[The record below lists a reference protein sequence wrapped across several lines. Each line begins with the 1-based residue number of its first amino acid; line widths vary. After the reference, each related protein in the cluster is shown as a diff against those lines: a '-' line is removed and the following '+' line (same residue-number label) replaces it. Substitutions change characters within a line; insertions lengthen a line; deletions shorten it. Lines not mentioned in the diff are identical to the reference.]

1 MREKQ
6 SNWER
11 MESVIKWANMSTNYF
26 ARHIG
31 LPRGENLYQIKR
43 GNNRISSDVVDKVI
57 AKFPSISK
65 SWLFIGEGDMFLA
78 EQSLSHHIPLYS
90 ANIESDI
97 ENLGMLSSKELIV
110 PILDVGDFAMY
121 YLGYAMG
128 EAIPFGSIVIVSLI
142 DVEAI
147 VPGDEYV
154 VVTSKFARFRIVR
167 TFAHGDDRLRL
178 VARDGNKYDDMIVT
192 REDVKK
198 VYRVVGKVI
207 INK

>member
-26 ARHIG
+26 ARYIG

-65 SWLFIGEGDMFLA
+65 SWLFIGEGDMFVVT
-78 EQSLSHHIPLYS
+78 QPKDRQIPLYN

-97 ENLGMLSSKELIV
+97 ESREDLSSLGLIV
-110 PILDVGDFAMY
+110 PTLEVGDFAMY
-121 YLGYAMG
+121 YLGNAMG
-128 EAIPFGSIVIVSLI
+128 DGIPFGTIVIVSAI
-142 DVEAI
+142 DKEAI
-147 VPGDEYV
+147 VPGEEYV
-154 VVTSKFARFRIVR
+154 VVTPKFVRLRIVR
-167 TFAHGDDRLRL
+167 TFESSDDRLRL
-178 VARDGNKYDDMIVT
+178 VARDSNKFDDMIVT
-192 REDVKK
+192 KGDISK
-198 VYRVVGKVI
+198 VYRVAGKII